1 MATLVFSTTACLDKY
16 PDDMVPADKAIT
28 TVDEV
33 DQAIIGIYASW
44 LNGALYS
51 GYLTLL
57 PDIQADLAY
66 AVNGY
71 SNQFGNTWRWNILAT
86 EPEYESVYAGLYNV
100 ITRCNF
106 MLDNVD
112 RVRQNTTND
121 DDLDRLDQYCG
132 EAYFARALAYSELIK
147 LFCKAYD
154 PATAANE
161 LGVVL
166 KSHYDGDE
174 PTIRSS
180 LEASYQFVLDDLA
193 KAYDYLEPDE
203 GTTLVASDYYD
214 SPYFNEFTVQALMA
228 RIYLYMQDWDN
239 AIKYSGAE
247 QSYVKVTLSEDDRNI
262 ITSVSDKGMGICEE
276 DQAHVFERFFRADKA
291 RNREIGG
298 TGLGLSIIANIAQIY
313 HGSVSVKSKLG
324 EGSTFTLVLPK
335 AESLYNL

>member
-1 MATLVFSTTACLDKY
+1 
-16 PDDMVPADKAIT
+16 MVPADKAIT

-112 RVRQNTTND
+112 RVRQTTTND

-166 KSHYDGDE
+166 KSHYDGNE

-180 LEASYQFVLDDLA
+180 LEASYQFVLDDLERA
-193 KAYDYLEPDE
+193 AEYLKLEDDFD
-203 GTTLVASDYYD
+203 GVLYST
-214 SPYFNEFTVQALMA
+214 PYFCEYTIYALRA
-228 RIYLYMQDWDN
+228 RVALYMQNWKD
-239 AIKYSGAE
+239 AEKYAS
-247 QSYVKVTLSEDDRNI
+247 KVIDSKYYKLSNVNDM
-262 ITSVSDKGMGICEE
+262 ITSSQNAYQYMWSNDEST
-276 DQAHVFERFFRADKA
+276 
-291 RNREIGG
+291 EI
-298 TGLGLSIIANIAQIY
+298 IWKW
-313 HGSVSVKSKLG
+313 V
-324 EGSTFTLVLPK
+324 
-335 AESLYNL
+335 

>member
-1 MATLVFSTTACLDKY
+1 M
-16 PDDMVPADKAIT
+16 
-28 TVDEV
+28 
-33 DQAIIGIYASW
+33 
-44 LNGALYS
+44 
-51 GYLTLL
+51 
-57 PDIQADLAY
+57 
-66 AVNGY
+66 NGY

-180 LEASYQFVLDDLA
+180 LEASYQLFWMIW
-193 KAYDYLEPDE
+193 K
-203 GTTLVASDYYD
+203 
-214 SPYFNEFTVQALMA
+214 
-228 RIYLYMQDWDN
+228 
-239 AIKYSGAE
+239 E
-247 QSYVKVTLSEDDRNI
+247 QP
-262 ITSVSDKGMGICEE
+262 
-276 DQAHVFERFFRADKA
+276 
-291 RNREIGG
+291 
-298 TGLGLSIIANIAQIY
+298 
-313 HGSVSVKSKLG
+313 
-324 EGSTFTLVLPK
+324 ST
-335 AESLYNL
+335 

>member
-1 MATLVFSTTACLDKY
+1 MAAMAFSTTACLDKY
-16 PDDMVPADKAIT
+16 PDDMVPTDKAIT

-33 DQAIIGIYASW
+33 DQAVIGIYSSW

-57 PDIQADLAY
+57 PDIQVDLAY

-71 SNQFGNTWRWNILAT
+71 SNQFGNTWRWNILST
-86 EPEYESVYAGLYNV
+86 EPEYESVYAGLYTV

-174 PTIRSS
+174 PTLRSS
-180 LEASYQFVLDDLA
+180 LEASYQFILDDLERA
-193 KAYDYLEPDE
+193 AGYLKLEDDFD
-203 GTTLVASDYYD
+203 GVLYST
-214 SPYFNEFTVQALMA
+214 PYFCEYTIYALRA
-228 RIYLYMQDWDN
+228 RVALYMQNWKD
-239 AIKYSGAE
+239 AEKYAS
-247 QSYVKVTLSEDDRNI
+247 KVIDSKYYKLSSVNDM
-262 ITSVSDKGMGICEE
+262 ITSSQNAYQYMWSNDESTEIIWKVGMTVSNYGGALG
-276 DQAHVFERFFRADKA
+276 QVFFNYDFQSFKPDYVPA
-291 RNREIGG
+291 
-298 TGLGLSIIANIAQIY
+298 TW
-313 HGSVSVKSKLG
+313 
-324 EGSTFTLVLPK
+324 VL
-335 AESLYNL
+335 NL